1 MLAQSIPPAS
11 SNPAEIIERLR
22 AATDSKRPD
31 WHEPSIATWKLQ
43 MQALATEWEA
53 SGRIDAAARTE
64 IFICWTGLKS
74 SSGGL

>member
-1 MLAQSIPPAS
+1 
-11 SNPAEIIERLR
+11 
-22 AATDSKRPD
+22 
-31 WHEPSIATWKLQ
+31 

-64 IFICWTGLKS
+64 IFIRWTGLKS